1 MVKYVL
7 KRILMGVLTI
17 FILASVAFLMIRIV
31 PGGPFDADVAE
42 MSEEAYRNLEMKY
55 GLDKPLYVQYAV
67 FMTNLLHGD
76 LGESLQ

>member
-31 PGGPFDADVAE
+31 PAVAFDADVAE
-42 MSEEAYRNLEMKY
+42 MSEEHIGTWK
-55 GLDKPLYVQYAV
+55 
-67 FMTNLLHGD
+67 
-76 LGESLQ
+76 